1 MLSIFAH
8 FINAWVYHSLRYASF
23 HERCRRI
30 AKISTRTHSHQSYI
44 NCWMTVIAIL
54 IQQQMEFN
62 LQITTTWS
70 FPLQTAVGKK
80 EQWEKY
86 ESMLPSKIY
95 RLYMPFDY
103 IRANT
108 NRKKMNMIKH
118 SKWQNETRTI
128 NPLSHSI
135 SAIIHQQKFYCMQII
150 VIFDL
155 CAHESLHF
163 ARGFIFVESS
173 LRLG

>member
-1 MLSIFAH
+1 
-8 FINAWVYHSLRYASF
+8 
-23 HERCRRI
+23 
-30 AKISTRTHSHQSYI
+30 
-44 NCWMTVIAIL
+44 MTVIAIL

-108 NRKKMNMIKH
+108 NRKK
-118 SKWQNETRTI
+118 NEYDKT
-128 NPLSHSI
+128 
-135 SAIIHQQKFYCMQII
+135 QQMAEQ
-150 VIFDL
+150 VQ
-155 CAHESLHF
+155 
-163 ARGFIFVESS
+163 
-173 LRLG
+173 